1 MEYFCSE
8 CFIDSNIIEFIEKYG
23 EKITVANY
31 ICKCG
36 AEEPLY
42 KIEEDSIK
50 DFIESTIIKLYH
62 LDELAYYIA
71 NKQAEKEDDFIRTYA
86 PLYSLEEICE
96 KLFDEDTN
104 TLLEIINEPLDYA
117 EIADGR
123 DESKFNDKNTTHWL
137 SNCYDD
143 NYDFYSL
150 SKWEEFCENVKHKA
164 RYFDHKDFSVSNTL
178 NEFRE
183 FFQELEHFKN
193 YNIFRAR
200 EIKNLAKKI
209 EIESNPA
216 CELGKSP
223 IKFAQNN
230 RFSPVGISYGYF
242 ALEKETAIKEIRA
255 NDRNKIAIGKFKI
268 NKKLKLLNLC
278 QSNMNSKINIFHKDF
293 NISMLCQK
301 KFILEFLED
310 ISKPIEEKDKLLDY
324 VPTQIMAEYIWHLGY
339 DGFLYDSSQNSNG
352 TNLLIFGNNYKYL
365 NYEIKFMEK
374 NNV

>member
-8 CFIDSNIIEFIEKYG
+8 CFNDSNIIAYIEECG
-23 EKITVANY
+23 EKIIDENY

-71 NKQAEKEDDFIRTYA
+71 NEQAEKEDDFIRTYA

-104 TLLEIINEPLDYA
+104 TLLEIIKESLHYS
-117 EIADGR
+117 EIANGVDK
-123 DESKFNDKNTTHWL
+123 SIFNNKDTKHWL
-137 SNCYDD
+137 NNCYDD

-209 EIESNPA
+209 EIESTPA

-255 NDRNKIAIGKFKI
+255 NDKNEIAIGKFKI
-268 NKKLKLLNLC
+268 DKKLKLLNLC
-278 QSNMNSKINIFHKDF
+278 QSNMNTKINIFHKNFD
-293 NISMLCQK
+293 ISIFCQK

-310 ISKPIEEKDKLLDY
+310 ISKPIDEKDKLLDY

-352 TNLLIFGNNYKYL
+352 VNLLIFGNSYKYL
-365 NYEIKFMEK
+365 DYEIRKIS
-374 NNV
+374 V